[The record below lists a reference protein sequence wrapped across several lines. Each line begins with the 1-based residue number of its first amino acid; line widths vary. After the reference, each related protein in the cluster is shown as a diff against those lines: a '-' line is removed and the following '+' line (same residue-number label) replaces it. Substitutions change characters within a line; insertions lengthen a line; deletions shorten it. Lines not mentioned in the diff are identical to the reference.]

1 MSWSASVLAPLTPYV
16 VLGGKQ
22 FKLSILSCYTNKLRL
37 LEGPGCAV
45 QIEGR
50 PREGYYEYLQ
60 TLIGGNFGFIIP
72 ECFFNVTFYYF
83 SVVPGSVCLSGCSW
97 RRFVILIVLKHS
109 KNIIFRKEKVAG
121 VKNEK
126 CWKTISIR
134 FVI

>member
-1 MSWSASVLAPLTPYV
+1 MT
-16 VLGGKQ
+16 GD
-22 FKLSILSCYTNKLRL
+22 
-37 LEGPGCAV
+37 AV

-50 PREGYYEYLQ
+50 PREGYYEYFQ

-72 ECFFNVTFYYF
+72 ECFFNATLYYF
-83 SVVPGSVCLSGCSW
+83 SVVPGSLCLSGWSW
-97 RRFVILIVLKHS
+97 RRFVPLLVLKHS

-126 CWKTISIR
+126 CLKTISIR